1 MFPVNRSS
9 SATLP
14 STVSSAPDDHATAS
28 AAGDQIVAVTNSALR
43 MGSVPGQNETE
54 TPINSPSEKAQGG
67 AVVALR
73 PEDYEKLIYGKAT
86 GRTSS
91 LVPFGADV
99 VPAGDT
105 ADLFATAVTTRG
117 RSETDDVVLY
127 NRAPGWVFI
136 AHPPAV
142 GSSPAYLTSLRED
155 FLAMVLNPDFNYRAE
170 NCLPNYGVMTTI
182 AVPHVEEGEMCSAN
196 AHFFYLDA
204 FRPKDVK
211 AFLRDFFD
219 AILSAC
225 QKVTTEDEAM
235 AISFLMS
242 TNYYWDQADVPPLFA
257 GDISQGEFLSM
268 RDQLLET
275 DKFSELKEQMAEKA
289 QSCEEMEELVRHIDL
304 NDDPEV

>member
-9 SATLP
+9 FATPP
-14 STVSSAPDDHATAS
+14 STVSPAPDDHATAS

-43 MGSVPGQNETE
+43 MGSVPGQSETE
-54 TPINSPSEKAQGG
+54 TPISSPSEKAQGG
-67 AVVALR
+67 TVVALR
-73 PEDYEKLIYGKAT
+73 PEDYEKLIYGSAT

-91 LVPFGADV
+91 LLPFGPDV

-105 ADLFATAVTTRG
+105 AELFATLVTTRG
-117 RSETDDVVLY
+117 RAETDDMVVY
-127 NRAPGWVFI
+127 NRSPGWVFI

-142 GSSPAYLTSLRED
+142 GSSPAYLASLRED

-182 AVPHVEEGEMCSAN
+182 SVPHVDEGELSNAN
-196 AHFFYLDA
+196 AHCFYMDA

-211 AFLRDFFD
+211 AFLGDFFA
-219 AILSAC
+219 AIFSAC
-225 QKVTTEDEAM
+225 QKATTQDEAW
-235 AISFLMS
+235 ATSFLMS

-257 GDISQGEFLSM
+257 GDISQVEFISI
-268 RDQLLET
+268 RDQLLAT
-275 DKFSELKEQMAEKA
+275 DKFTKLKEQMAEKA
-289 QSCEEMEELVRHIDL
+289 KSCEEMEELVRQIDL